1 MRGVVV
7 FTQVFLHTYVGH
19 PFTMAFSAPHL
30 HAAGLIMLGGQE
42 GRAPSRINVDVVMRE
57 IGSVRLC
64 EKNRL
69 TAALVIALAIVQTIR
84 TLAYCSRVGKDVH
97 KRKVLGGTAYNNVG
111 APKQTNKGNNEPLLH
126 LGCGQPILQI
136 NATVF
141 GHHFVSDGLAV
152 VVGLAIHAWVGCRIF
167 RNVMAEHVWCH
178 DVHA

>member
-57 IGSVRLC
+57 RMGVSLC

-97 KRKVLGGTAYNNVG
+97 KRKVLGGPAYNNVG
-111 APKQTNKGNNEPLLH
+111 APKQTNKGNKPTFIAFGLW
-126 LGCGQPILQI
+126 
-136 NATVF
+136 ATNFTYQRDCVRTPF
-141 GHHFVSDGLAV
+141 
-152 VVGLAIHAWVGCRIF
+152 CQ
-167 RNVMAEHVWCH
+167 
-178 DVHA
+178 

>member
-19 PFTMAFSAPHL
+19 PFTIAFSAPHL

-97 KRKVLGGTAYNNVG
+97 KRKVLGGPAYNNVG
-111 APKQTNKGNNEPLLH
+111 APKRAKTRTTNLYCIWAVGNQFYKSTPL
-126 LGCGQPILQI
+126 CSDTILSV
-136 NATVF
+136 T
-141 GHHFVSDGLAV
+141 
-152 VVGLAIHAWVGCRIF
+152 AWP
-167 RNVMAEHVWCH
+167 
-178 DVHA
+178 